1 VKYTPKTERGKAK
14 LDKIVEAAIDL
25 IYEKGFNNTSIS
37 DITRNAGVSY
47 GSFYFY
53 FNNKDDLLV
62 ELVRKINRDLRH
74 YLTESTKGLKDRVS
88 IEKRGFEAFFE
99 WMQKNKKLY
108 KVLIEAEANNLQLY
122 AWHYKKLAERYSQ
135 RLKEAMERGEIATYD
150 PEALSFILMGIA
162 DFIAKRY
169 ILWDGKEVP
178 PTVIKDV
185 EKVLERI
192 LSVKREG

>member
-1 VKYTPKTERGKAK
+1 VKYTPKTEKGKAK
-14 LDKIVEAAIDL
+14 LDKIIESAIDL
-25 IYEKGFNNTSIS
+25 IYEKGFNNTSIG
-37 DITRNAGVSY
+37 DITRNANVSY

-62 ELVRKINRDLRH
+62 ELVRKLNRDLRH
-74 YLTESTKGLKDRVS
+74 YLTESIKGLKDRVS

-108 KVLIEAEANNLQLY
+108 KILIEAEANNLQVY
-122 AWHYKKLAERYSQ
+122 AWHYRKIAEKYSQ
-135 RLKEAMERGEIATYD
+135 KLKEAMEKGEITAYD
-150 PEALSFILMGIA
+150 PETLSFILMGIA

-185 EKVLERI
+185 EKTLERM
-192 LSVKREG
+192 LSAKC